1 MKRPEAPT
9 NVTPAQRSAAKR
21 TALLFG
27 LIAFAVY
34 ATFVMSGVIGR

>member
-1 MKRPEAPT
+1 MKRPEASA

-34 ATFVMSGVIGR
+34 ATFVISGVIGR